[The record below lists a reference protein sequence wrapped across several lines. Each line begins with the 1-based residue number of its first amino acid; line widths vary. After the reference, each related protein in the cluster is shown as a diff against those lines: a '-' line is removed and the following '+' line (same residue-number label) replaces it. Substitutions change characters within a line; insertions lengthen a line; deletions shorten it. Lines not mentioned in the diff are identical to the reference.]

1 MRSFRPSP
9 RVAALLLLVGVGV
22 LIVVN
27 MLHSYSLGQYRTMY
41 DNPIYRWRVSIAVAL
56 SELRDPPLNGY
67 VAYGSISDYLNQ
79 HGLALMDGEALSMPN
94 LDAVRALIYDP
105 DRLEKLFR
113 E

>member
-41 DNPIYRWRVSIAVAL
+41 DNPIYRWRVSVAVAL
-56 SELRDPPLNGY
+56 SQLRAPSLPGY
-67 VAYGSISDYLNQ
+67 VAYGSINNYLNH
-79 HGLALMDGEALSMPN
+79 HGLALLRGEAAPLPY
-94 LDAVRALIYDP
+94 RWP
-105 DRLEKLFR
+105 
-113 E
+113 